1 MGDQRKRQ
9 RPILGPVRAWLDK
22 TFVDR
27 EVILRSQDRIK
38 YLRISGRVQRY
49 AAGVSAVA
57 GVWLL
62 YATLAFF
69 LSGYMVK
76 AKDAEIAEHR
86 LAYFDLLSEVSE
98 YQGHFARITRNL
110 QSNQDFLLGLL
121 NSGDGGELAGN
132 LKSSDSEYARV
143 AVARDSLR
151 ERLKAFEGELQDIA
165 LRNSDLHQK
174 VATLQNAL
182 QWTEQERKAV
192 TAARE
197 RLGQRLQETEQE
209 LALASASK
217 GELETTVRTLLAELE
232 AREAANQHLA
242 TLRDDENRTAATVR
256 EQLIADANAE
266 RERLI
271 ADANAERER
280 LTGDADAERER
291 LVSEIAALEGEL
303 DRASDRENGLEKR
316 IGTLEGALDSALD
329 RGAELAQATDS
340 LEKENTSL
348 EGLIVDIRDQQKEL
362 VDRVNT
368 RTVNSITDL
377 ETVVAST
384 GLDVAALL
392 DQVDG
397 FGNAQGGPFIPA
409 DDLLSAD
416 TAYELQVSVAM
427 LDMRLDRWDA
437 LQQLVAQL
445 PMAAPLE
452 RFEIN
457 SDFGYRRDPINGR
470 SALHSGMDFG
480 APRNTPLYT
489 TAPGVVSFAGWRG
502 RYGRVVEID
511 HGFGIKTRYAHM
523 AKISVKKG
531 EEVGVGVEVGLLGS
545 SGRTTGPHLHY
556 EILFD
561 GSPLDPMNFIKA
573 GKNVL

>member
-1 MGDQRKRQ
+1 VQS
-9 RPILGPVRAWLDK
+9 WLDK
-22 TFVDR
+22 IFVDR

-38 YLRISGRVQRY
+38 YLRISGRLQRY
-49 AAGVSAVA
+49 GAGIATVA
-57 GVWLL
+57 GAWLL
-62 YATLAFF
+62 YATLAYF

-98 YQGHFARITRNL
+98 YQGHFAQITRNL

-121 NSGDGGELAGN
+121 NSGGSTELAGN

-165 LRNSDLHQK
+165 QRNGDLHQR

-182 QWTEQERKAV
+182 QWTEQERRAV

-197 RLGQRLQETEQE
+197 RLGERLQETEQE

-217 GELETTVRTLLAELE
+217 TELETTVRTLLAELE
-232 AREAANQHLA
+232 SREAANQHLA
-242 TLRDDENRTAATVR
+242 TLRDEENKSAAAEHDRLVSET
-256 EQLIADANAE
+256 DAERDRLVAEAAAEHQRLTSEATAE
-266 RERLI
+266 RERLASQI
-271 ADANAERER
+271 AMLQAEV
-280 LTGDADAERER
+280 DQ
-291 LVSEIAALEGEL
+291 
-303 DRASDRENGLEKR
+303 ASDRQSGLETQ
-316 IGTLEGALDSALD
+316 IGTLEGALSRALD
-329 RGAELAQATDS
+329 RGAELVRARDS
-340 LEKENTSL
+340 LEQQNAGL
-348 EGLIVDIRDQQKEL
+348 EGVIADIRDQQKEL

-368 RTVNSITDL
+368 HTVDSITDL
-377 ETVVAST
+377 ESVVAST
-384 GLDVAALL
+384 GLDVDALL
-392 DQVDG
+392 SQIEG

-409 DDLLSAD
+409 DDLLTEDA
-416 TAYELQVSVAM
+416 AYELQVSVAM
-427 LDMRLDRWDA
+427 MDLRLDRWDA
-437 LQQLVAQL
+437 LQQLVTHL
-445 PMAAPLE
+445 PMATPLE
-452 RFEIN
+452 HFEIN

-470 SALHSGMDFG
+470 SALHSGVDFG

-502 RYGRVVEID
+502 RYGRCVEID

-545 SGRTTGPHLHY
+545 SGRATGPHLHY

-561 GSPLDPMNFIKA
+561 GKPLDPMNFIKA